1 MQFETSEEVQ
11 IISTFKEMG
20 LREELL
26 RGIFAYGK
34 FYIHVQFRRNE
45 ILIMKCD
52 VNKFIFCA
60 VTVFIISYIFF
71 YIYPNIDDAD

>member
-26 RGIFAYGK
+26 RGIFAYGE
-34 FYIHVQFRRNE
+34 FYIYVLFRRNE
-45 ILIMKCD
+45 ICLLSVMWI
-52 VNKFIFCA
+52 NSFFCA
-60 VTVFIISYIFF
+60 VTVIIISYICLHLSK
-71 YIYPNIDDAD
+71 YR